1 MNEQDTPTPGTEVTP
16 TGRHAAAVRLDEG
29 HVIGEGGLPERFTNP
44 GLPHH
49 VPRMSDLHEAA
60 ARRAE
65 KQVAAMFGL
74 SIIGT
79 LLFVVLYF
87 AVDINA
93 TVFIPGVG
101 TTSASNAA
109 LGLTL
114 ALSLLG
120 IGLGAVHW
128 AKTLMPDTEVV
139 EERHPMRASDESR
152 QRVVDEVIGG
162 GKSSQITRRPLI
174 KYTLGGALGLFAV
187 PIALQV
193 GGSLGPMPQKAL
205 SLTWWNG
212 GPSGPGQE
220 PTFKPLRLMRD
231 PENTPIR
238 ATDVTLGSVFHV
250 MPEGLLPDPVTHEGG
265 AKDLLEEKAKA
276 AVLLMR
282 LDPKQIQSPKELDWG
297 YEGIVAYSKICTHV
311 GCPVGLYEQQTHHLL
326 CPCHQSTFD
335 VTQDCKVIFG
345 PARRPLPQLK
355 ITVDDEGYLV
365 SAQPFQQAIG
375 PSFWERNSS

>member
-1 MNEQDTPTPGTEVTP
+1 MNEQDPSTAGGEVAPTSQHGT
-16 TGRHAAAVRLDEG
+16 AVRLDQG
-29 HVIGEGGLPERFTNP
+29 HVVGDGGLPERFSNP
-44 GLPHH
+44 GLPVH
-49 VPRMSDLHEAA
+49 VPRHSDLSEDG

-65 KQVAAMFGL
+65 KQVAALFTL
-74 SIIGT
+74 SIVAT
-79 LLFVVLYF
+79 LLFIVGYF
-87 AVDINA
+87 ALDVDQ
-93 TVFIPGVG
+93 TVFLPGIG
-101 TTSASNAA
+101 TTNASHVV

-114 ALSLLG
+114 GLGLLG

-128 AKTLMPDTEVV
+128 AKTLMPDEEVV

-152 QRVVDEVIGG
+152 ERVVQVLGEGG
-162 GKSSQITRRPLI
+162 QSSQIMRRPLI

-187 PIALQV
+187 PLVLQV
-193 GGSLGPMPQKAL
+193 AGSLGPAPQKSL
-205 SLTWWNG
+205 SLTFWNG
-212 GPSGPGQE
+212 GPSGPGEE

-238 ATDVTLGSVFHV
+238 ADDVTLGSVFHV
-250 MPEGLLPDPVTHEGG
+250 LPQGLLPDPDTGTGG
-265 AKDLLEEKAKA
+265 TEHVLEEKAKA

-282 LDPKQIQSPKELDWG
+282 LEPDVIRSQKERDWG
-297 YEGIVAYSKICTHV
+297 YQGIVAYSKICTHV

-345 PARRPLPQLK
+345 PAKRPLPQLK

-365 SAQPFQQAIG
+365 SAQPFREAVG
-375 PSFWERNSS
+375 PSFWERG